1 MGALSCCMRP
11 STATEPGNDDVLPG
25 SSSTLWIRN
34 MALDMEY
41 WPLPGTPAFVQMG
54 RGAAEDA
61 AIRSEVTQVFQ
72 SMYYVKRCCTYF

>member
-1 MGALSCCMRP
+1 MSYWIKRAAGGMGALSCCMRP

-25 SSSTLWIRN
+25 SSSTPWIRN

-54 RGAAEDA
+54 RGDTEDA
-61 AIRSEVTQVFQ
+61 AIRPGDPSL
-72 SMYYVKRCCTYF
+72 

>member
-1 MGALSCCMRP
+1 MRP

-25 SSSTLWIRN
+25 SSSPWIRN

-41 WPLPGTPAFVQMG
+41 RPLPGTPVFVQMG

-61 AIRSEVTQVFQ
+61 AIRSGDP
-72 SMYYVKRCCTYF
+72 SLRIYA